1 MHQNLKKVYEN
12 ASGKDMA
19 VTDKEFNKAVLDP
32 SNNSYKVLE
41 RYRQELSK
49 IQLNNS
55 MIFNA
60 MSSIIMEDSFLTMFN

>member
-1 MHQNLKKVYEN
+1 MGQFQGAIKCFDEEAHKIYEKNIKKEILQLHQNLKKVYEN

-41 RYRQELSK
+41 RYR
-49 IQLNNS
+49 
-55 MIFNA
+55 
-60 MSSIIMEDSFLTMFN
+60 